1 LKAIICAA
9 GRGVRLGAHS
19 PKILLEF
26 GGRTLLEWHALRLR
40 EAGIADVVLVT
51 GHLREQV
58 ASVLPEIGAR
68 HGLRLREL
76 VNERFHEGSVLSLAA
91 ALPEIEG
98 SREPI
103 LLMDADVLYPAQ
115 MLDRL
120 IRSTHPTALLLDREY
135 STKDDD
141 PVLVPVKDG
150 RPVEFRKNWVGSAD
164 FVGESI
170 GFFKIGADDLPML
183 IDETRARGAGPE
195 VRDSYDDVLRAMVL
209 ADRFGCED
217 VTGVPWTEIDF
228 PDDVSRARDEVLPQ
242 IECWTNSPQGGAV
255 YKPPGGGLHD
265 ATP

>member
-9 GRGVRLGAHS
+9 GQGLRLGANS
-19 PKILLEF
+19 PKILLEI
-26 GGRTLLEWHALRLR
+26 GGRTLLEWHALRLG
-40 EAGIADVVLVT
+40 EVGVHELVLVT
-51 GHLREQV
+51 GYLREQI
-58 ASVLPEIGAR
+58 ARVLPEISAR
-68 HGLRLREL
+68 HRASIREL

-98 SREPI
+98 SPEPV

-115 MLDRL
+115 LLERL

-150 RPVEFRKNWVGSAD
+150 RLFEFRKNWTGQAD

-170 GFFKIGADDLPML
+170 GFFKIAPDDLPML
-183 IDETRARGAGPE
+183 IEATRAGVAGND

-209 ADRFGCED
+209 ADRFGFED
-217 VTGVPWTEIDF
+217 VTSLPWTEIDF
-228 PDDVSRARDEVLPQ
+228 PDDLSRARDEVLPQ
-242 IECWTNSPQGGAV
+242 IERWN
-255 YKPPGGGLHD
+255 K
-265 ATP
+265 